1 MARAPLPPPPFC
13 APRNGQLGTGGGQA
27 CHYTHS
33 QTTITLFDFYLGRKL
48 AIFAFI
54 ETFILFSI
62 STGVQGTLSIFS
74 HNKWMIRRMAPASE
88 QFLRSKQSS
97 IKNAHR
103 APSPQKQ
110 SSPPADF

>member
-33 QTTITLFDFYLGRKL
+33 QTTITLFHFYLGREL

-62 STGVQGTLSIFS
+62 STGYRDCPLLLANIDFS
-74 HNKWMIRRMAPASE
+74 FHWKRMNE
-88 QFLRSKQSS
+88 Q
-97 IKNAHR
+97 
-103 APSPQKQ
+103 
-110 SSPPADF
+110 

>member
-62 STGVQGTLSIFS
+62 STGVQGYRGCPLLLANIDFGIEA
-74 HNKWMIRRMAPASE
+74 HFIRNE
-88 QFLRSKQSS
+88 
-97 IKNAHR
+97 
-103 APSPQKQ
+103 
-110 SSPPADF
+110 

>member
-1 MARAPLPPPPFC
+1 MARAPLPPFC

-33 QTTITLFDFYLGRKL
+33 QTTITLFDFYLRRKL

-62 STGVQGTLSIFS
+62 STGYRDCPLLFANIDFGI
-74 HNKWMIRRMAPASE
+74 E
-88 QFLRSKQSS
+88 
-97 IKNAHR
+97 AH
-103 APSPQKQ
+103 
-110 SSPPADF
+110 FIGNE

>member
-33 QTTITLFDFYLGRKL
+33 QTTITLFHFYLGREL

-62 STGVQGTLSIFS
+62 STGVQGPRGTGIALCYLPILIF
-74 HNKWMIRRMAPASE
+74 HFIGNE
-88 QFLRSKQSS
+88 
-97 IKNAHR
+97 
-103 APSPQKQ
+103 
-110 SSPPADF
+110 

>member
-33 QTTITLFDFYLGRKL
+33 QTTITLFHFYLGREL

-62 STGVQGTLSIFS
+62 STGYRGTGIALCYLPILILELKLISLET
-74 HNKWMIRRMAPASE
+74 NE
-88 QFLRSKQSS
+88 
-97 IKNAHR
+97 
-103 APSPQKQ
+103 
-110 SSPPADF
+110 